1 MRIAGIVCWMA
12 VVACLAG
19 AGNASAAEGR
29 FLNALRGE
37 VDEPVAPEA
46 SADDAGQDSQDPP
59 WSGRKGRS
67 GSEDDCHDRHRGRLS
82 LFSFGPPSYDEDCD
96 RFDRIASWA
105 FLYCITSPWWV
116 PNVAL
121 ESEDDLLAGFP
132 VAPYVM
138 GHDGYLVFDSPELET
153 SKIKT
158 GLWGGRLSL
167 DTGDN
172 FSGVTT
178 LTGRLRL
185 DTTTRFG
192 LDTEW
197 VHLAERHPGGFDWL
211 GRGDCNLV
219 VRFAQSSRIQLHSG
233 VGINWLADRNNAD
246 VGFNFTYGVDFF
258 PVDPVV
264 TSATLDLGRI
274 GDASL
279 IHFRGTLGAMVTPRL
294 HLYTG
299 YDLLNLEGASIHSF
313 LTGLE
318 FWF

>member
-1 MRIAGIVCWMA
+1 MRFAGIVCWMA
-12 VVACLAG
+12 VAACLAG
-19 AGNASAAEGR
+19 EGNAVAAEGR
-29 FLNALRGE
+29 FLKALRGE
-37 VDEPVAPEA
+37 VDEPAEPE
-46 SADDAGQDSQDPP
+46 SEDDSDEEGDDKPR
-59 WSGRKGRS
+59 SGKNGRS
-67 GSEDDCHDRHRGRLS
+67 GSGDDCHDGQRGRS
-82 LFSFGPPSYDEDCD
+82 SFFSFGAPSYDEDCD
-96 RFDRIASWA
+96 SFDGIASWA
-105 FLYCITSPWWV
+105 FLYCFTSPWWV
-116 PNVAL
+116 PNIAL
-121 ESEDDLLAGFP
+121 EHEHDVLAGLP
-132 VAPYVM
+132 VAPYVN

-153 SKIKT
+153 SEIKT
-158 GLWGGRLSL
+158 GLFGGRVSL

-178 LTGRLRL
+178 MTGRLRI
-185 DTTTRFG
+185 DTASRFG
-192 LDTEW
+192 LDAEW

-219 VRFAQSSRIQLHSG
+219 VRFAQSPRVQFHSG
-233 VGINWLADRNNAD
+233 IGINWLADRNNAD
-246 VGFNFTYGVDFF
+246 VGFNFTYGVDVF

-274 GDASL
+274 GDAGL